1 MIDVLRTG
9 LRAAPTGTGSIL
21 HSSLRAVNLEFD
33 GRVVTLLNRKSILT
47 ASSVVLDTDQIP
59 SINSA
64 EFYGNILH
72 TDSFDALMKNR
83 IDLALH
89 SDGGASIIAI
99 RNSLQHHIILR
110 ERSIMGAVL
119 LAEGYIDKAPEEGFE
134 AAVLEEQAKRI
145 RTCRSVEDATRTL
158 LGIGFGLTPSGDD
171 FILGSIAV
179 MQLTGR
185 STECLRP
192 LIAGYTNAFSRTM
205 LMDGLDG
212 YFPQPLLEVLHAMYS
227 GKNQDEK
234 IFELERIG
242 HTSGFDMVAGMYYT
256 ASNFLHS

>member
-9 LRAAPTGTGSIL
+9 LRAVPTGPGSIL
-21 HSSLRAVNLEFD
+21 HSSLRAINLEFQ
-33 GRVVTLLNRKSILT
+33 GRVVTLLNRKGILT

-59 SINSA
+59 PINKA
-64 EFYGNILH
+64 EFNGDMLH
-72 TDSFDALMKNR
+72 TDSFEAIVKNR

-89 SDGGASIIAI
+89 SEGYACITSI
-99 RNSLQHHIILR
+99 RNSLQHHIIPS

-119 LAEGYIDKAPEEGFE
+119 LAEGHIKQSPAEGFE
-134 AAVLEEQAKRI
+134 AAVLKEQAKRI

-185 STECLRP
+185 STEHLRP

-205 LMDGLDG
+205 LLDGLDG
-212 YFPQPLLEVLHAMYS
+212 YFPQALLEVLHTMDS
-227 GKNQDEK
+227 GNNPDDK

-242 HTSGFDMVAGMYYT
+242 HTSGYDMVAGMYYT
-256 ASNFLHS
+256 VSNFLQS